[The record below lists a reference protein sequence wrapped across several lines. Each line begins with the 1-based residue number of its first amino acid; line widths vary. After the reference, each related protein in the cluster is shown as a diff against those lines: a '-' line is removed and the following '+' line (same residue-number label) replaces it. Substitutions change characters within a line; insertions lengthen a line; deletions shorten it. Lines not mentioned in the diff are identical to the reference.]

1 MKWLIKLYPEKW
13 RDRYGE
19 EFLYILENRKLT
31 FLEVVDIVI
40 NALDTRTLILAEGLM
55 NMDKKIRDFM
65 LESYWKRFLI
75 FALVIFVGLVGGY
88 GVAQNTPSILTLSPR
103 LLLLVGVG
111 MGIFIGYVMGVIRG
125 IMRVINV
132 TQKEDV
138 VLPTGKL
145 KFNKIDS

>member
-40 NALDTRTLILAEGLM
+40 NALDTRTLILAEGLI

-65 LESYWKRFLI
+65 SESYWKRFLI
-75 FALVIFVGLVGGY
+75 FGIVIFVGLVGGY